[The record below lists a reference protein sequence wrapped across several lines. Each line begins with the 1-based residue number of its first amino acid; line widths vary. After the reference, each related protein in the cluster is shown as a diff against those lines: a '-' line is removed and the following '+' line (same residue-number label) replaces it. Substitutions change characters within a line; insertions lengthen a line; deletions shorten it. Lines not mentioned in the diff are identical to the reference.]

1 MSAFTPTSVYLVDS
15 KPGRS
20 ASAVAINNCV
30 RSIVAAVTTIIS
42 TYCLRA
48 VGPGILFSI
57 LAGINVVNIIFVLLV
72 LVYGKK
78 WRTDFEKR
86 TGGESQSTEAKH

>member
-1 MSAFTPTSVYLVDS
+1 MNAFTPTSVYLVDS

-20 ASAVAINNCV
+20 ASAVAINNFV
-30 RSIVAAVTTIIS
+30 RSIFAAAATIIS
-42 TYCLRA
+42 TSCLRA

-57 LAGINVVNIIFVLLV
+57 LAGINLVNIILVLLV

-78 WRTDFEKR
+78 WRTNFEKR
-86 TGGESQSTEAKH
+86 TGGVVQPITKA